1 MVRSLSPVHP
11 IVDGWFV
18 KPLANPGT
26 RGRPGPGLTCSVPPN
41 PGTGSPQVDPQE
53 RRVGP
58 RAPQRNRAWS
68 DFCTWDLLLAPPAS
82 PTASPATPPAPLP
95 VGRPPR
101 SPPPWSAAGTRCD
114 ERGGSSAPG
123 PAAHALP
130 PCAPSCSLRLVSG
143 RLAL

>member
-68 DFCTWDLLLAPPAS
+68 DFCTGDLLLVPPHGYNLSSHAASSGARGETTTIAS
-82 PTASPATPPAPLP
+82 P
-95 VGRPPR
+95 VR
-101 SPPPWSAAGTRCD
+101 S
-114 ERGGSSAPG
+114 
-123 PAAHALP
+123 
-130 PCAPSCSLRLVSG
+130 
-143 RLAL
+143 